1 MITYRLAEEKDLQ
14 EIALIHTKAFPDYF
28 LTAFGKDLLYKFY
41 ESYLKNKQ
49 VFIVAEKED
58 KVIGFILGN
67 SSDISRK
74 EFFNENFYKI
84 VFKIISELL
93 KGNKILWKGMFQRL
107 FFIKEAI
114 LSKINKKSLKNEKR
128 KNNLDISYDLL
139 SIAVDQ
145 KERGNNTA
153 FEMEKYFCNRLKE
166 KNIITVKLSVK
177 KENMRAIN
185 FYKKCDYK
193 IAKTKKELI
202 YFTKNI
208 KNKF

>member
-1 MITYRLAEEKDLQ
+1 MITYRLAEKKDLQ

-49 VFIVAEKED
+49 VFIVAEKEN

-67 SSDISRK
+67 NSDISRK
-74 EFFNENFYKI
+74 EFFNKNFYKI

-114 LSKINKKSLKNEKR
+114 LSKINKSKGKALKNEGGGYS
-128 KNNLDISYDLL
+128 LGTSYRLL
-139 SIAVDQ
+139 SIAVDPN
-145 KERGNNTA
+145 ERGNNSA
-153 FEMEKYFCNRLKE
+153 FEMEKYFCNKLKE
-166 KNIITVKLSVK
+166 KNVITVGLSVK
-177 KENMRAIN
+177 KENIRAIN
-185 FYKKCDYK
+185 FYKKCKYE
-193 IAKTKKELI
+193 IEKEEKESI
-202 YFTKNI
+202 YYIKNI
-208 KNKF
+208 I

>member
-14 EIALIHTKAFPDYF
+14 EIALIHIKAFPDYF

-49 VFIVAEKED
+49 VFIVAEKEN

-93 KGNKILWKGMFQRL
+93 KRNKILWKEMFQRL

-114 LSKINKKSLKNEKR
+114 LSKINKNKGKTLKNEGGGYS
-128 KNNLDISYDLL
+128 LGTSYRLL
-139 SIAVDQ
+139 SIAVDPN
-145 KERGNNTA
+145 ERGNNTA
-153 FEMEKYFCNRLKE
+153 FEMEKYFCNKLKE
-166 KNIITVKLSVK
+166 KNVITVGLSVK
-177 KENMRAIN
+177 KRK
-185 FYKKCDYK
+185 YKSYK
-193 IAKTKKELI
+193 FL
-202 YFTKNI
+202 
-208 KNKF
+208 